1 MRGRPRAIV
10 FASILAGA
18 LASALILGGCR
29 SDTSPTS
36 LSSCI
41 PLTGQYTGV
50 FTDSC
55 GLSKTEDVTLF
66 QTACTLVAE
75 FPGVG
80 SVQGTVSGG
89 TLVFAIGFAGFSPCG
104 GSASG
109 SATLTPSGGL
119 TGHYSGEATGTGTTC
134 CGTVSGTFT
143 LTRR

>member
-1 MRGRPRAIV
+1 VRVLKRCV
-10 FASILAGA
+10 A
-18 LASALILGGCR
+18 LASLLVLGSCN

-36 LSSCI
+36 PFSCV

-66 QTACTLVAE
+66 QTGCTVVAE

-80 SVQGTVSGG
+80 SLQGTVEGQ

-109 SATLTPSGGL
+109 SATVTSSGGL
-119 TGHYSGEATGTGTTC
+119 SGSYRGQATGTGTAC
-134 CGTVSGTFT
+134 CGSVSGSFT
-143 LTRR
+143 LARR

>member
-1 MRGRPRAIV
+1 M
-10 FASILAGA
+10 
-18 LASALILGGCR
+18 

-36 LSSCI
+36 PPSCI

-55 GLSKTEDVTLF
+55 GLATTEDVTLF
-66 QTACTLVAE
+66 QTGCTLVAE

-80 SVQGTVSGG
+80 SVQGSVSGG
-89 TLVFAIGFAGFSPCG
+89 TLVFAIGFGGFSPCG

-109 SATLTPSGGL
+109 SASLTPSGDV
-119 TGHYSGEATGTGTTC
+119 TGTYSGQATGVGSTC
-134 CGTVSGTFT
+134 CGGVTGAFT

>member
-1 MRGRPRAIV
+1 MRTPTRAL
-10 FASILAGA
+10 F
-18 LASALILGGCR
+18 LASALALSSCL
-29 SDTSPTS
+29 SDSSPTS
-36 LSSCI
+36 PRSCI

-55 GLSKTEDVTLF
+55 GLSKTQDVTLF
-66 QTACTLVAE
+66 QTGCTLVAE

-80 SVQGTVSGG
+80 SVQGAVSGG
-89 TLVFAIGFAGFSPCG
+89 TLVFAIGFSGFSPCG

-119 TGHYSGEATGTGTTC
+119 TGSYSGQATGTGTTC
-134 CGTVSGTFT
+134 CGNVTGAFT

>member
-1 MRGRPRAIV
+1 MPTRALF
-10 FASILAGA
+10 FASV
-18 LASALILGGCR
+18 LASALALGACL
-29 SDTSPTS
+29 SDSSPTS
-36 LSSCI
+36 PRSCI
-41 PLTGQYTGV
+41 PLTGQYAGV

-55 GLSKTEDVTLF
+55 GLSKTQDVTLF
-66 QTACTLVAE
+66 QTGCTLVAE

-89 TLVFAIGFAGFSPCG
+89 TLVFAIGFSGFSPCG

-119 TGHYSGEATGTGTTC
+119 TGHYSGQATGTGTTC
-134 CGTVSGTFT
+134 CGNVSGTFT

>member
-1 MRGRPRAIV
+1 MRALERCVA
-10 FASILAGA
+10 LAG
-18 LASALILGGCR
+18 LLVLVSCN

-36 LSSCI
+36 PLSCV
-41 PLTGQYTGV
+41 PLTGRYAGV

-66 QTACTLVAE
+66 QTGCTVVAE
-75 FPGVG
+75 VPGVG
-80 SVQGTVSGG
+80 SLQGTVQGQ

-109 SATLTPSGGL
+109 SATVTASGGL
-119 TGHYSGEATGTGTTC
+119 SGTYSGQATGTGATC
-134 CGTVSGTFT
+134 CGSVSGTFT

>member
-1 MRGRPRAIV
+1 VSALKRCV
-10 FASILAGA
+10 A
-18 LASALILGGCR
+18 LASLLVLGSCN

-36 LSSCI
+36 PFSCV
-41 PLTGQYTGV
+41 PLTGQYAGV

-66 QTACTLVAE
+66 QTGCTVVAE

-80 SVQGTVSGG
+80 SLQGTVEGQ

-109 SATLTPSGGL
+109 SATVTSSGGL
-119 TGHYSGEATGTGTTC
+119 SGSYRGQATGTGTAC
-134 CGTVSGTFT
+134 CGSVSGSFT
-143 LTRR
+143 LARR

>member
-1 MRGRPRAIV
+1 VRALKRCV
-10 FASILAGA
+10 A
-18 LASALILGGCR
+18 LASLLVLGSCN

-36 LSSCI
+36 PFSCV
-41 PLTGQYTGV
+41 PLTGQYAGV

-66 QTACTLVAE
+66 QTGCTVVAE

-80 SVQGTVSGG
+80 SLQGTVEGQ

-109 SATLTPSGGL
+109 SATVTTSGGL
-119 TGHYSGEATGTGTTC
+119 SGSYRGQATGTGAAC
-134 CGTVSGTFT
+134 CGSVSGTFT

>member
-1 MRGRPRAIV
+1 MRMPTRALF
-10 FASILAGA
+10 FASV
-18 LASALILGGCR
+18 LASALALSGCT
-29 SDTSPTS
+29 SDSSPTAPR
-36 LSSCI
+36 SCI
-41 PLTGQYTGV
+41 PLTGQYAGV

-55 GLSKTEDVTLF
+55 GLSKTQDVTLF
-66 QTACTLVAE
+66 QTGCTLVAE

-89 TLVFAIGFAGFSPCG
+89 TLVFAIGFSGFSPCG

-119 TGHYSGEATGTGTTC
+119 TGHYSGQATGTGTTC
-134 CGTVSGTFT
+134 CGNVSGTFT

>member
-1 MRGRPRAIV
+1 MRALGRCL
-10 FASILAGA
+10 SLAG
-18 LASALILGGCR
+18 LLVLGSCNTA
-29 SDTSPTS
+29 TSPTS
-36 LSSCI
+36 PFSCV
-41 PLTGQYTGV
+41 PLTGQYAGV

-66 QTACTLVAE
+66 QTGCTVVAE

-80 SVQGTVSGG
+80 SLQGTVEGQ

-109 SATLTPSGGL
+109 SATVTSSGGL
-119 TGHYSGEATGTGTTC
+119 SGSYRGQATGTGTAC
-134 CGTVSGTFT
+134 CGSVSGSFT

>member
-1 MRGRPRAIV
+1 MRSLTRALV
-10 FASILAGA
+10 
-18 LASALILGGCR
+18 LASLLPLGGCR
-29 SDTSPTS
+29 RDTSPTS
-36 LSSCI
+36 LPSCI

-66 QTACTLVAE
+66 QTSCTVVAE

-80 SVQGTVSGG
+80 SLQGAVSGA
-89 TLVFAIGFAGFSPCG
+89 TLVFSIGFSGFSPCG

-109 SATLTPSGGL
+109 TATLTPSGGL
-119 TGHYSGEATGTGTTC
+119 TGRYSGHASGTGTTC
-134 CGTVSGTFT
+134 CGDMTGAFT

>member
-1 MRGRPRAIV
+1 VRA
-10 FASILAGA
+10 LARSLA
-18 LASALILGGCR
+18 LASLLALGSCGPD
-29 SDTSPTS
+29 SSPTS
-36 LSSCI
+36 PLSCI

-55 GLSKTEDVTLF
+55 GLSTTQDVTLF
-66 QTACTLVAE
+66 QTGCTLFAE

-80 SVQGTVSGG
+80 SVSGTVSGG

-119 TGHYSGEATGTGTTC
+119 TGSYSGQATGGGTTC
-134 CGTVSGTFT
+134 CGNVSGAFT

>member
-1 MRGRPRAIV
+1 VRALKRCV
-10 FASILAGA
+10 A
-18 LASALILGGCR
+18 LASLLVLGSCN

-36 LSSCI
+36 PFSCV
-41 PLTGQYTGV
+41 PLTGQYAGV

-66 QTACTLVAE
+66 QTGCTVVAE

-80 SVQGTVSGG
+80 SLQGTVEGQ

-109 SATLTPSGGL
+109 SATVTTSGGL
-119 TGHYSGEATGTGTTC
+119 SGSYRGQATGTGTAC
-134 CGTVSGTFT
+134 CGSVSGSFT

>member
-1 MRGRPRAIV
+1 VSARTR
-10 FASILAGA
+10 SIA
-18 LASALILGGCR
+18 LVGLLVLVSCT

-36 LSSCI
+36 PLSCI
-41 PLTGQYTGV
+41 PFTGQYTGV

-55 GLSKTEDVTLF
+55 GLSTTQDVTLF
-66 QTACTLVAE
+66 QSSCTVVAE

-80 SVQGTVSGG
+80 SLQGNVQGQ

-109 SATLTPSGGL
+109 TATLTPSGGL
-119 TGHYSGEATGTGTTC
+119 TGSYNGQATGTGTTC
-134 CGTVSGTFT
+134 CGSVSGAFT

>member
-1 MRGRPRAIV
+1 MSARTR
-10 FASILAGA
+10 SIA
-18 LASALILGGCR
+18 LVSVLVLGGCT
-29 SDTSPTS
+29 SDTTPTS
-36 LSSCI
+36 PQSCV
-41 PLTGQYTGV
+41 PFTGQYTGV

-66 QTACTLVAE
+66 QSTCTVVAE

-80 SVQGTVSGG
+80 SVEGNVQGQ

-109 SATLTPSGGL
+109 TAMLTSSGGV
-119 TGHYSGEATGTGTTC
+119 TGHYSGQATGTGTTC
-134 CGTVSGTFT
+134 CGNVSGAFT

>member
-1 MRGRPRAIV
+1 MRAPTRC
-10 FASILAGA
+10 LA
-18 LASALILGGCR
+18 LASLLVLGSCN

-36 LSSCI
+36 PFSCVVV
-41 PLTGQYTGV
+41 TGQYTGV

-66 QTACTLVAE
+66 QTGCNVVAQ

-80 SVQGTVSGG
+80 SLQGIVEGQ
-89 TLVFAIGFAGFSPCG
+89 TLVFSIGFAGYSPCG

-109 SATLTPSGGL
+109 SATITSSGGL
-119 TGHYSGEATGTGTTC
+119 KGTYQGQATGTGATC
-134 CGTVSGTFT
+134 CGIVSGSFT

>member
-1 MRGRPRAIV
+1 MRKLARALFFGGV
-10 FASILAGA
+10 LAGVLA
-18 LASALILGGCR
+18 LWGCGED
-29 SDTSPTS
+29 SSPTS
-36 LSSCI
+36 PLSCI

-66 QTACTLVAE
+66 QTGCTLVAE

-80 SVQGTVSGG
+80 NVQGTVSGG
-89 TLVFAIGFAGFSPCG
+89 TLVFAIGFSGFSPCG

-109 SATLTPSGGL
+109 TATLTPSGGL
-119 TGHYSGEATGTGTTC
+119 TGHYSGQATGGGTAC
-134 CGTVSGTFT
+134 CGTVTGAFT

>member
-1 MRGRPRAIV
+1 MRKLSHG
-10 FASILAGA
+10 LALVGVLA
-18 LASALILGGCR
+18 LGSCT

-36 LSSCI
+36 PPSCI

-55 GLSKTEDVTLF
+55 GLAKTEDVTLF
-66 QTACTLVAE
+66 QTGCTLVAE

-80 SVQGTVSGG
+80 SVQGSVSGG
-89 TLVFAIGFAGFSPCG
+89 TLVFAIGFSGFSSCG

-109 SATLTPSGGL
+109 SAMLTPSGDV
-119 TGHYSGEATGTGTTC
+119 TGTYSGQATGAGTTC
-134 CGTVSGTFT
+134 CGNVTGTFT

>member
-1 MRGRPRAIV
+1 MKRAALGLV
-10 FASILAGA
+10 CAGFLAGV
-18 LASALILGGCR
+18 LPLGGCR
-29 SDTSPTS
+29 QDTSPTAMP
-36 LSSCI
+36 SCI

-66 QTACTLVAE
+66 QTSCTVVAE

-80 SVQGTVSGG
+80 SLQGAVSGG
-89 TLVFAIGFAGFSPCG
+89 TLVFSIGFSGFSPCG

-119 TGHYSGEATGTGTTC
+119 TGSYSGEATGTGATC
-134 CGTVSGTFT
+134 CGNVSGTFT